1 MKNDIKEFLLYS
13 NLDDKNLIITV
24 KGKTFKFSN
33 VAEKQ
38 ILNKTQLLNQ
48 TILIT
53 RREDNKLY
61 YKILSN
67 RRTLGTT
74 KTM

>member
-1 MKNDIKEFLLYS
+1 MKKDIKEFLLYS
-13 NLDDKNLIITV
+13 NLDDKNLRITV

-48 TILIT
+48 TVLIR

-67 RRTLGTT
+67 RRTQNTF
-74 KTM
+74 K